1 MGVAILPQ
9 HKVAALLGA
18 RRPAG
23 AAPVQGCAC
32 RLPRLIS
39 PHFSPHLAGPQG
51 LHQYKLRLPFAETA
65 QLPAALPAE
74 VNKHEA
80 SAYLR
85 WLSLEVGAPLR
96 LPTEAP
102 KRIRRVVRTHSY

>member
-1 MGVAILPQ
+1 M
-9 HKVAALLGA
+9 
-18 RRPAG
+18 
-23 AAPVQGCAC
+23 QGNAS

-39 PHFSPHLAGPQG
+39 PHRSPHLAGPQG
-51 LHQYKLRLPFAETA
+51 LHHYKLRLPFAETA

-85 WLSLEVGAPLR
+85 WLSLEIGAPLR

-102 KRIRRVVRTHSY
+102 ELIRIFIRIHSY

>member
-1 MGVAILPQ
+1 MGVALLPQ

-23 AAPVQGCAC
+23 AAPVQGCAS
-32 RLPRLIS
+32 RLPRLSS
-39 PHFSPHLAGPQG
+39 PHLPHILAGPQG

-74 VNKHEA
+74 VNRHEA

-85 WLSLEVGAPLR
+85 WLELELGAPLR

-102 KRIRRVVRTHSY
+102 KRIRIVIRTHSY